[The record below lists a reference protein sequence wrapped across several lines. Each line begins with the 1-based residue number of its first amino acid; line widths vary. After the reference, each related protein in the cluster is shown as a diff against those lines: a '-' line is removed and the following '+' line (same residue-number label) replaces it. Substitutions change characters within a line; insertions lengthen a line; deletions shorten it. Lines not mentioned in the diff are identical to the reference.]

1 MTTYQTIIKTLTAQA
16 DDERK
21 RNLQRFFKTGPGQ
34 YGEGDQFVGLTVP
47 QLRAV
52 AKEHY
57 KQATSADM
65 SALLASEIHEFRL
78 VGLLVMTYQFP
89 KQSRNE
95 QANLFGFYLRHT
107 DRINN
112 WDLVDLSAPNII
124 GEYMLATK
132 LDLPLLQRL
141 AQSKLL
147 WERRIAIISTL
158 AFIRAVK
165 KQHVPREWLE
175 PSLKLAE
182 QLLGDQHDL
191 IHKAVGWTLREVG
204 KVDEVLLRRFLD
216 DHLRALPRT
225 ALRYAIERLPEADR
239 KAYLTR

>member
-1 MTTYQTIIKTLTAQA
+1 MTASQEIIKLLKAQA
-16 DDERK
+16 DPERQQHS
-21 RNLQRFFKTGPGQ
+21 QRFFKTGPGE
-34 YGEGDQFVGLTVP
+34 YGEGDTFLGLTVP
-47 QLRAV
+47 QIRAA
-52 AKEHY
+52 AKQYY
-57 KQATSADM
+57 KQATIADIEV
-65 SALLASEIHEFRL
+65 LLTSKIHDFRL
-78 VGLLVMTYQFP
+78 VGLILMTYQFP
-89 KQSRNE
+89 KQSQNG
-95 QANLFGFYLRHT
+95 QAELFGLYLSHT

-124 GEYMLATK
+124 GEYMLVTK

-165 KQHVPREWLE
+165 KQQVPREWLE

-204 KVDEVLLRRFLD
+204 KVDELLLRRFLD

-239 KAYLTR
+239 KTYLVR